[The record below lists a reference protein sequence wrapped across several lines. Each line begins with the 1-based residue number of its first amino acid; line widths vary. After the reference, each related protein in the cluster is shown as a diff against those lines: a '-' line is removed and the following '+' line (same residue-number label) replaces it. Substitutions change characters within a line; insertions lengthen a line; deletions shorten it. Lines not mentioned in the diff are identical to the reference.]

1 MHAIVTPA
9 VSCKM
14 ETFSI
19 KGQDPVSC
27 SMYVQQHTQKKLF
40 ANSLLFFVGCK
51 DPDFYGDLKL
61 SKLHANLNYRL
72 DVCTRHCAI
81 HLGWLYSGIFFF
93 RIRSSSSSSTWPLK
107 SIYYYSLE
115 IGSDNSLHRAAG
127 FRARTRICK
136 SYGRLSIE
144 KGFFCK
150 PAR

>member
-19 KGQDPVSC
+19 KGQDPSF
-27 SMYVQQHTQKKLF
+27 MYVCSTTQHKKLF

-72 DVCTRHCAI
+72 DVCTRHCALYI
-81 HLGWLYSGIFFF
+81 HIEAEFYPNSPFIFF
-93 RIRSSSSSSTWPLK
+93 
-107 SIYYYSLE
+107 YV
-115 IGSDNSLHRAAG
+115 
-127 FRARTRICK
+127 
-136 SYGRLSIE
+136 
-144 KGFFCK
+144 
-150 PAR
+150 